1 MGKGKA
7 QRLQIWPT
15 AHDGIEIEVTFCH
28 SDYELSVEDYAVATP
43 SKLLRLF
50 SLVPKTSSDP
60 DILWAL

>member
-7 QRLQIWPT
+7 QRLQIWPNS
-15 AHDGIEIEVTFCH
+15 ADGIEIEVTFCH
-28 SDYELSVEDYAVATP
+28 SDYELSVEASAVATP

-60 DILWAL
+60 DILWCL